1 MTTTLAVPAAA
12 PAPPASA
19 PPQTA
24 AALTSSAPT
33 APPPDV
39 DGLRL
44 DERVAARYAD
54 LPPQERKGAD
64 VLLEHF
70 GDLATYTAAE
80 LATLAGVSKATMSRL
95 FRSLG
100 FEDFT
105 QVRDHLRALR
115 GHGLPLTLGGTPDLE
130 AHVAAEGA
138 AVRAG
143 VASLAAHLDA
153 VADLLAHAPRVVVV
167 GLRSSYPVALHLR
180 QQLTQ
185 VRPHVT
191 LLPQPGQS
199 WSEDVVDLTPQDAVV
214 LVAFRRRPP
223 GVRAL
228 VERLRTAG
236 TPVVLL
242 ADPTARALAADATW
256 WVECPVQA
264 RGAFD
269 SYAAASSV
277 VAVLADAVLARR
289 GRTGEQR
296 VAAIDSAYRGLGEVE
311 AR

>member
-1 MTTTLAVPAAA
+1 MAAA
-12 PAPPASA
+12 VEAPA
-19 PPQTA
+19 T
-24 AALTSSAPT
+24 
-33 APPPDV
+33 PDL

-70 GDLATYTAAE
+70 GDLATYSAAE
-80 LATLAGVSKATMSRL
+80 LAALAGVSKATMSRL

-100 FEDFT
+100 FDDFT
-105 QVRDHLRALR
+105 QVRDHLRRLR
-115 GHGLPLTLGGTPDLE
+115 GQGLPLVLGATDLDAHAE
-130 AHVAAEGA
+130 AEAA
-138 AVRAG
+138 AVRTAT
-143 VASLAAHLDA
+143 ANLAAHVDA

-167 GLRSSYPVALHLR
+167 GLRTSYPVALHLR
-180 QQLTQ
+180 QQLAQ
-185 VRPHVT
+185 VRPRVA

-199 WSEDVVDLTPQDAVV
+199 WSEDLVDLTPQDAVV

-228 VERLRTAG
+228 AEHLHAAG

-242 ADPTARALAADATW
+242 ADPTARTLAAHATW
-256 WVECPVQA
+256 WLECPVQA

-277 VAVLADAVLARR
+277 VAALADAVLVRR

-296 VAAIDSAYRGLGEVE
+296 VAAIDSAYRALGEIEVG
-311 AR
+311 

>member
-1 MTTTLAVPAAA
+1 MTGTPVAT
-12 PAPPASA
+12 PPVAT
-19 PPQTA
+19 PPG
-24 AALTSSAPT
+24 
-33 APPPDV
+33 DV

-44 DERVAARYAD
+44 DERVVARYAD
-54 LPPQERKGAD
+54 LPPQERRGAD

-80 LATLAGVSKATMSRL
+80 LAVLAGVSKATMSRL

-100 FEDFT
+100 FDDFT
-105 QVRDHLRALR
+105 QVRDHLRGLRQHGVPVAL
-115 GHGLPLTLGGTPDLE
+115 GSAPDLHAHADAE
-130 AHVAAEGA
+130 ATAVRGAVAA
-138 AVRAG
+138 
-143 VASLAAHLDA
+143 LATHLDE

-185 VRPHVT
+185 VRPRVD

-199 WSEDVVDLTPQDAVV
+199 WSEDVVDLSAQDVVV

-228 VERLRTAG
+228 LERLRAG
-236 TPVVLL
+236 RTPVVLV
-242 ADPTARALAADATW
+242 ADPTAHALAAHATW
-256 WVECPVQA
+256 WVECPVQT

-269 SYAAASSV
+269 SYAAAASV
-277 VAVLADAVLARR
+277 VAALADAVLARR

-296 VAAIDSAYRGLGEVE
+296 IAAIDSAYRTLGEIE

>member
-1 MTTTLAVPAAA
+1 MTTALSA
-12 PAPPASA
+12 PSSA
-19 PPQTA
+19 PPVPA
-24 AALTSSAPT
+24 G
-33 APPPDV
+33 V

-70 GDLATYTAAE
+70 GDLATYSAAE

-100 FEDFT
+100 FDDFT

-115 GHGLPLTLGGTPDLE
+115 GHGLPMTLGSATDLD
-130 AHVAAEGA
+130 AHAEAEGA
-138 AVRAG
+138 AVRCA
-143 VASLAAHLDA
+143 VAALAVHLDA

-167 GLRSSYPVALHLR
+167 GLRTSYPVALHLR

-185 VRPHVT
+185 VRPQVA

-199 WSEDVVDLTPQDAVV
+199 WSEDVVDLSPQDAVV

-228 VERLRTAG
+228 AERLRAAG

-242 ADPTARALAADATW
+242 ADPTARALATHVTW
-256 WVECPVQA
+256 WVECPVQT

-277 VAVLADAVLARR
+277 VALLADAVLTRR

-296 VAAIDSAYRGLGEVE
+296 VTAIDSAYRTLGEVE

>member
-1 MTTTLAVPAAA
+1 MTTPTVTAGV
-12 PAPPASA
+12 APPVPGLA
-19 PPQTA
+19 
-24 AALTSSAPT
+24 
-33 APPPDV
+33 DV
-39 DGLRL
+39 HGLRL
-44 DERVAARYAD
+44 DERVAVRYPE
-54 LPPQERKGAD
+54 LPPQERRGAD
-64 VLLEHF
+64 ALLEHF

-95 FRSLG
+95 FRDLG

-105 QVRDHLRALR
+105 QVRDHVRGLRQ
-115 GHGLPLTLGGTPDLE
+115 HGLPVVLGDAPDLDAHAATE
-130 AHVAAEGA
+130 AA
-138 AVRAG
+138 AVRAAVTG
-143 VASLAAHLDA
+143 LAAHLDA
-153 VADLLAHAPRVVVV
+153 VADLLAHAPRVLVV

-199 WSEDVVDLTPQDAVV
+199 WSEDVVDLSPQDAVV

-228 VERLRTAG
+228 AERLRAGG

-242 ADPTARALAADATW
+242 ADPTAQALAAYATW
-256 WVECPVQA
+256 WLECPVQA

-277 VAVLADAVLARR
+277 VAALADAVLARR

-296 VAAIDSAYRGLGEVE
+296 VAAIDSAYRTLGEVE

>member
-1 MTTTLAVPAAA
+1 MTTVPAAVV
-12 PAPPASA
+12 
-19 PPQTA
+19 QA
-24 AALTSSAPT
+24 AAAT
-33 APPPDV
+33 DV

-44 DERVAARYAD
+44 DERVVARYAE
-54 LPPQERKGAD
+54 LPPQERRGAD

-70 GDLATYTAAE
+70 GDLSTYTAAE

-100 FEDFT
+100 FDDFT
-105 QVRDHLRALR
+105 QVRDHVRSLRQ
-115 GHGLPLTLGGTPDLE
+115 HGVPVTLGAAPDLD
-130 AHVAAEGA
+130 AHAAAEAA
-138 AVRAG
+138 AVRAAVAALG
-143 VASLAAHLDA
+143 VHLDA
-153 VADLLAHAPRVVVV
+153 VADVLAHAPRVVVV

-199 WSEDVVDLTPQDAVV
+199 WSEDLVDLSPQDAVV

-228 VERLRTAG
+228 AERVRAGG
-236 TPVVLL
+236 TPVVLV
-242 ADPTARALAADATW
+242 ADPTARALAVHATW
-256 WVECPVQA
+256 WVECPVEA

-277 VAVLADAVLARR
+277 VAALADAVLARR
-289 GRTGEQR
+289 GRTGAQR
-296 VAAIDSAYRGLGEVE
+296 VAAIDSAYRTLGETE

>member
-1 MTTTLAVPAAA
+1 MTTLTTSTPTTTVASAASPSA
-12 PAPPASA
+12 PASA
-19 PPQTA
+19 A
-24 AALTSSAPT
+24 E
-33 APPPDV
+33 
-39 DGLRL
+39 GLRL
-44 DERVAARYAD
+44 DERVAARYTD
-54 LPPQERKGAD
+54 LPPQERRGAD

-95 FRSLG
+95 FRNLG

-105 QVRDHLRALR
+105 QVREHVRALR
-115 GHGLPLTLGGTPDLE
+115 QHGVPVTVGGARDLD
-130 AHVAAEGA
+130 AHVETEAD

-143 VASLAAHLDA
+143 VAALAVHLDA

-185 VRPHVT
+185 VRPHVV

-228 VERLRTAG
+228 AERLRAGG

-242 ADPTARALAADATW
+242 ADPTARALAAHATW

-277 VAVLADAVLARR
+277 VAALADAVLARR

-296 VAAIDSAYRGLGEVE
+296 VAAIDSAYRTLGEVE

>member
-1 MTTTLAVPAAA
+1 MSTDVTTSAP
-12 PAPPASA
+12 PAPPA
-19 PPQTA
+19 PPTRDLD
-24 AALTSSAPT
+24 AL
-33 APPPDV
+33 
-39 DGLRL
+39 RI
-44 DERVAARYAD
+44 DERVALRYAD

-70 GDLATYTAAE
+70 GDLATYSAAE
-80 LATLAGVSKATMSRL
+80 LATMAGVSKATMSRL
-95 FRSLG
+95 FRNLG
-100 FEDFT
+100 FDDFT
-105 QVRDHLRALR
+105 QVRDHLRRLR
-115 GHGLPLTLGGTPDLE
+115 QHGLPVALAAAPDLDAHASTE
-130 AHVAAEGA
+130 AAAVAHAVAALGPH
-138 AVRAG
+138 
-143 VASLAAHLDA
+143 LAA

-167 GLRSSYPVALHLR
+167 GLRNSYPVALHLR

-185 VRPHVT
+185 VRPHVA

-199 WSEDVVDLTPQDAVV
+199 WSEDVVDLGPDDAVV
-214 LVAFRRRPP
+214 VVAFRRRPP

-228 VERLRTAG
+228 VERLRDTG
-236 TPVVLL
+236 TPVLL
-242 ADPTARALAADATW
+242 VADPTARSLAAHATW

-269 SYAAASSV
+269 SYAAAASV

-296 VAAIDSAYRGLGEVE
+296 VAAIDSAYRDLGEVE

>member
-1 MTTTLAVPAAA
+1 MTTTVPAVAPAPSAPAA
-12 PAPPASA
+12 PAAPAA
-19 PPQTA
+19 PD
-24 AALTSSAPT
+24 L
-33 APPPDV
+33 

-44 DERVAARYAD
+44 DERVVARYAD

-70 GDLATYTAAE
+70 GDLATYSAAE

-100 FEDFT
+100 FDDFT
-105 QVRDHLRALR
+105 QVRDHLRRLR
-115 GHGLPLTLGGTPDLE
+115 GHGLPVTLGATPDLD
-130 AHVAAEGA
+130 AHADAESA
-138 AVRAG
+138 AVRVAA
-143 VASLAAHLDA
+143 ASLAVHVDA

-167 GLRSSYPVALHLR
+167 GLRNSYPVALHLR

-199 WSEDVVDLTPQDAVV
+199 WSEDVVDLSGQDAVV

-228 VERLRTAG
+228 AERLHAAG

-242 ADPTARALAADATW
+242 ADPTARALAAHATW
-256 WVECPVQA
+256 WLECPVQA

-277 VAVLADAVLARR
+277 VAALADAVLARR

-296 VAAIDSAYRGLGEVE
+296 VAAIDSAYRTLGEVE

>member
-1 MTTTLAVPAAA
+1 MTTTA
-12 PAPPASA
+12 PPPASA
-19 PPQTA
+19 ASTA
-24 AALTSSAPT
+24 
-33 APPPDV
+33 V

-44 DERVAARYAD
+44 DERVAARYAE

-70 GDLATYTAAE
+70 GDLATYSAAE
-80 LATLAGVSKATMSRL
+80 LAALAGVSKATMSRL

-100 FEDFT
+100 FDDFS

-115 GHGLPLTLGGTPDLE
+115 QHGLPLGLGDAPDLD
-130 AHVAAEGA
+130 AHVEAEAA
-138 AVRAG
+138 AVR
-143 VASLAAHLDA
+143 VAVAALAVHLDP

-167 GLRSSYPVALHLR
+167 GLRTSYPLALHLR
-180 QQLTQ
+180 QQLAQ
-185 VRPHVT
+185 VRPHVA
-191 LLPQPGQS
+191 LVPQPGQS
-199 WSEDVVDLTPQDAVV
+199 LAEDLVDLSPQDAVV
-214 LVAFRRRPP
+214 LVALRRRPP

-228 VERLRTAG
+228 VARLAEAG

-242 ADPTARALAADATW
+242 ADPTARALAAHATW
-256 WVECPVQA
+256 WVQCPVQT

-277 VAVLADAVLARR
+277 VAALADAVLGRR

-296 VAAIDSAYRGLGEVE
+296 VAGIDSAYRALGEVE
-311 AR
+311 ARGGAAER

>member
-1 MTTTLAVPAAA
+1 MTTVPAAVVPAATVPAAA
-12 PAPPASA
+12 A
-19 PPQTA
+19 T
-24 AALTSSAPT
+24 
-33 APPPDV
+33 DV

-44 DERVAARYAD
+44 DERVVARYAE
-54 LPPQERKGAD
+54 LPPQERRGAD

-70 GDLATYTAAE
+70 GDLSTYTAAE

-100 FEDFT
+100 FDDFT
-105 QVRDHLRALR
+105 QVRDHVRGLRQ
-115 GHGLPLTLGGTPDLE
+115 HGVPVTLGTAPDLD
-130 AHVAAEGA
+130 AHAAAEA
-138 AVRAG
+138 VAVRAAVAALG
-143 VASLAAHLDA
+143 VHLDA
-153 VADLLAHAPRVVVV
+153 VADVLAHAPRVVVV

-199 WSEDVVDLTPQDAVV
+199 WSEDVVDLSPQDVVV

-228 VERLRTAG
+228 AERVRAGG
-236 TPVVLL
+236 TPVVLV
-242 ADPTARALAADATW
+242 ADPTARALAAHATW
-256 WVECPVQA
+256 WLECPVQA

-277 VAVLADAVLARR
+277 VAALADAVLARR

-296 VAAIDSAYRGLGEVE
+296 VAAIDSAYRTLGEVE
-311 AR
+311 VR

>member
-1 MTTTLAVPAAA
+1 MTAPTTLTAAA
-12 PAPPASA
+12 DRTDAPAEPTTSA
-19 PPQTA
+19 PPHPA
-24 AALTSSAPT
+24 DL
-33 APPPDV
+33 
-39 DGLRL
+39 DGLRI
-44 DERVAARYAD
+44 DERVALRYAG

-70 GDLATYTAAE
+70 GDLATYSAAE
-80 LATLAGVSKATMSRL
+80 LASLAGVSKATMSRL
-95 FRSLG
+95 FRNLG

-105 QVRDHLRALR
+105 QVREHLRRLR
-115 GHGLPLTLGGTPDLE
+115 QHGLPVTLGATADLD
-130 AHVAAEGA
+130 AHVEAEGA
-138 AVRAG
+138 AVQRAVAALG
-143 VASLAAHLDA
+143 VHLDA

-167 GLRSSYPVALHLR
+167 GLRNSYPVALHLR

-199 WSEDVVDLTPQDAVV
+199 WSEDVVDLGPQDAVV

-228 VERLRTAG
+228 AERLQAAG

-242 ADPTARALAADATW
+242 ADPTARALAAHATW

-269 SYAAASSV
+269 SYAAASSL

-296 VAAIDSAYRGLGEVE
+296 VASIDSAYRTLGEVE

>member
-1 MTTTLAVPAAA
+1 MTSTPAGPHGATVP
-12 PAPPASA
+12 S
-19 PPQTA
+19 
-24 AALTSSAPT
+24 
-33 APPPDV
+33 

-54 LPPQERKGAD
+54 LPPQERRGAD

-95 FRSLG
+95 FRDLG
-100 FEDFT
+100 FDDFT
-105 QVRDHLRALR
+105 QVREHVRALR
-115 GHGLPLTLGGTPDLE
+115 QQGVPLTLDGAPDLDVH
-130 AHVAAEGA
+130 AAAEGA

-143 VASLAAHLDA
+143 VAALAVHLDA

-185 VRPHVT
+185 VRPHVA

-199 WSEDVVDLTPQDAVV
+199 WSEDVVDLAPHDAVV

-228 VERLRTAG
+228 LGRLHAAG
-236 TPVVLL
+236 VPVVLL
-242 ADPTARALAADATW
+242 ADPTARALAAHATW

-296 VAAIDSAYRGLGEVE
+296 VAVIDSAYRTLGEVE